1 MSETRLRD
9 EICRYGQSIFER
21 GLTFGSSGNISARL
35 DDGWLMTPTNVALGR
50 LDPARLSRLD
60 EQGRLVDGDPPT
72 KESFLH
78 RAMYGERP
86 AAKAVVHLHST
97 HSVAVSCLADLDP
110 ADLLPPITAYYIMRV
125 GRLPLVPYYPPGDE
139 SLAEAVRLAATKHS
153 AVLLANH
160 GPVVAGSSLDAA
172 VGAVEELEET
182 ARLFLLLRRERT
194 RFLTE
199 EQVSALRARYPIP

>member
-60 EQGRLVDGDPPT
+60 EQGRLVAGDPPT

-160 GPVVAGSSLDAA
+160 GPVVAGGSLDAA
-172 VGAVEELEET
+172 VAAVEELEET

-199 EQVSALRARYPIP
+199 EQVAALRARYPIP